1 MMKRRWEFKTKWT
14 IFSGNLLV
22 LILVLWIGTYVGL
35 RSEDPWCDF
44 FDSDVDYVVETPH
57 WMPSQVAETFR
68 PLVPLDFSMTGKR
81 TLIVTENRFHIGA
94 TAEF

>member
-1 MMKRRWEFKTKWT
+1 MTRRWELKTKWT

-22 LILVLWIGTYVGL
+22 LILVLWIGTYAGL
-35 RSEDPWCDF
+35 RSKNPWSDF

-57 WMPSQVAETFR
+57 WMPFQVAETFR
-68 PLVPLDFSMTGKR
+68 SLIPLDFSITGKR
-81 TLIVTENRFHIGA
+81 TLIVTEKRFHIGA

>member
-1 MMKRRWEFKTKWT
+1 MKRRRELKTKWT

-35 RSEDPWCDF
+35 RSKNPWSDF
-44 FDSDVDYVVETPH
+44 FDSDVDFVVETPQ

-68 PLVPLDFSMTGKR
+68 PLVPMDFSITGKR
-81 TLIVTENRFHIGA
+81 TLIVTEDRFHIGA

>member
-1 MMKRRWEFKTKWT
+1 MKLRWKLKRKLK

-22 LILVLWIGTYVGL
+22 LILVLWIGFYIGL
-35 RSEDPWCDF
+35 RTKDPWSDLS
-44 FDSDVDYVVETPH
+44 DSDLDYVVETPH
-57 WMPSQVAETFR
+57 WMPFHVAEIFR
-68 PLVPLDFSMTGKR
+68 PLVPLDFSITGKR